1 MVESY
6 DYGLKLFLD
15 SDDLERLYDFEE
27 ESMEGLVR
35 ERETKMHLSTEERVR
50 LIGERLDGMGSKI
63 EDAYQKCA
71 HQTDGIQSLDYRM
84 LRLEEVSEQINAS
97 LAVIHRFMAFQHQSS
112 TTGLI
117 GSGGARSSSRTSLNI
132 IQPEAAGPPLTESDF
147 KKYLALDRTRRSSG
161 AAFEPQEEATFED
174 CDGTAAETTVSTS
187 IEPLDL
193 ARLRSLP
200 ESGTRAIN
208 RHERRRNLSETSND
222 EFKILQSM
230 VEDKESTP
238 IPRVDFFEVAK
249 VNNYIYIFIVLL
261 VFFRYKN
268 WEKEIIEVVFF
279 FFLSFFFK

>member
-1 MVESY
+1 LNNIILCLGIVESY

-35 ERETKMHLSTEERVR
+35 EREAKMHLSTEERVR

-63 EDAYQKCA
+63 EDAYQKCS

-117 GSGGARSSSRTSLNI
+117 GSGGAKSSSQSSLNI
-132 IQPEAAGPPLTESDF
+132 VQPEVSGPPLTESDF
-147 KKYLALDRTRRSSG
+147 KKHLALDRARRSSG

-174 CDGTAAETTVSTS
+174 CDDAATAEAVVSTPLP

-200 ESGTRAIN
+200 ESGNRVTA
-208 RHERRRNLSETSND
+208 RHERRCLSETSND
-222 EFKILQSM
+222 EIKILELM

-238 IPRVDFFEVAK
+238 IPGVDFS
-249 VNNYIYIFIVLL
+249 
-261 VFFRYKN
+261 
-268 WEKEIIEVVFF
+268 EVVKVMFHLLF
-279 FFLSFFFK
+279 VKNNNKE

>member
-1 MVESY
+1 MNVFLGMVESY

-35 ERETKMHLSTEERVR
+35 EREAKMHLSTEERVR

-84 LRLEEVSEQINAS
+84 LRLEEVSDQINAS

-117 GSGGARSSSRTSLNI
+117 GSGGVGSSSQTSLNI
-132 IQPEAAGPPLTESDF
+132 VQPEVAVPPVTESDF
-147 KKYLALDRTRRSSG
+147 KKHLPLDRARRSSG
-161 AAFEPQEEATFED
+161 AAFEPQQEETFED
-174 CDGTAAETTVSTS
+174 CDGAAAEAALSTPV
-187 IEPLDL
+187 EQLDL

-200 ESGTRAIN
+200 ESGNRVIT
-208 RHERRRNLSETSND
+208 RHERQRHLSETSND
-222 EFKILQSM
+222 EIKILHSM
-230 VEDKESTP
+230 VDDKESTP
-238 IPRVDFFEVAK
+238 IPGVDFS
-249 VNNYIYIFIVLL
+249 
-261 VFFRYKN
+261 
-268 WEKEIIEVVFF
+268 EVVKVTFSLF
-279 FFLSFFFK
+279 TFFKSNS